1 MKSID
6 YKKYV
11 EKTLEYILLLPK
23 KERIIELDAMINY
36 FKSNDRYRVYDHAH
50 YKFMKKLF
58 ELSGKIPI
66 W

>member
-36 FKSNDRYRVYDHAH
+36 FKSNDRYRAY
-50 YKFMKKLF
+50 
-58 ELSGKIPI
+58 
-66 W
+66 